1 MSFIWIVWS
10 TLHVYLWSFY
20 EILSCFFLGKCGV
33 WFEQRWRSLKSLS
46 LWSGW
51 FSCWNPNSEQ
61 QIIGPCWIKKVSLF
75 MNKYTY
81 ILAKKFTI
89 SACTTQYAYKIAH
102 SSKFMGKTFQAAQL
116 THERF
121 LTIEHSCK
129 IFFWYL
135 PNWTFTKWS
144 KRAKIWLSQSIFYVK
159 KPPNLSIF
167 FSLKNI
173 NSGPHFL

>member
-1 MSFIWIVWS
+1 MYISGHFMKY
-10 TLHVYLWSFY
+10 YLV
-20 EILSCFFLGKCGV
+20 FFLGKCGV

-102 SSKFMGKTFQAAQL
+102 RVGISQGTVSWV
-116 THERF
+116 
-121 LTIEHSCK
+121 S
-129 IFFWYL
+129 FWDLIKKYQHKNAKAKYIGL
-135 PNWTFTKWS
+135 DSGMAMFEIRSLFWS
-144 KRAKIWLSQSIFYVK
+144 
-159 KPPNLSIF
+159 
-167 FSLKNI
+167 
-173 NSGPHFL
+173 